1 MKITNRLNLP
11 DAIVR
16 AVAADDY
23 TRGKAHIS
31 VTGLISSPRMSAL
44 RELHEDELV
53 EDASDRIWSL
63 FGKVAHGILEVA
75 GDDAKSLVEERLY
88 TEENG
93 WVVSGAF
100 DRLALLADSDD
111 TWLLQDYKTCSVWS
125 VILGEK
131 PEWVRQANLYALLL
145 RRHSFPVG
153 RAQIVAILRDWQRSK
168 AEQRADYP
176 QAPVAV
182 VDVPLWSV
190 EEQEQYLTERVRLH
204 QAARAGGILPD
215 CTAEERW
222 ERPTQYALM
231 KAGNKRASRV
241 YDNEEEA
248 AAAVKPGYAVEV
260 RLGASV
266 RCQKAY
272 CSAFPFCD
280 QASNGTLTL
289 EADSGG
295 EGG

>member
-1 MKITNRLNLP
+1 MRITNRLNLP

-31 VTGLISSPRMSAL
+31 VTGLISPPRMSAL

-53 EDASDRIWSL
+53 EDAADRIWSL

-88 TEENG
+88 AEERG

-131 PEWVRQANLYALLL
+131 PEWERQANLYALLL
-145 RRHSFPVG
+145 RRHSFPVAK
-153 RAQIVAILRDWQRSK
+153 AQIVAILRDWKKRE
-168 AEQRADYP
+168 AEQKPDYP
-176 QAPVAV
+176 QAPVV
-182 VDVPLWSV
+182 VLDIPLWPAA
-190 EEQEQYLTERVRLH
+190 QQDAFLAERVRLH
-204 QAARAGGILPD
+204 QQAREGGELPL

-222 ERPTQYALM
+222 ERPTKWAFL
-231 KAGNKRASRV
+231 KEGAKRATRLCDSQ
-241 YDNEEEA
+241 EEA
-248 AAAVKPGYAVEV
+248 EALLKPGYIVQRRDGES
-260 RLGASV
+260 L
-266 RCQKAY
+266 RCKSY
-272 CSAFPFCD
+272 CSALPFCGQGAGLVD
-280 QASNGTLTL
+280 TTS
-289 EADSGG
+289 E
-295 EGG
+295 EE

>member
-1 MKITNRLNLP
+1 MKLTNALGLP

-23 TRGKAHIS
+23 TRGRANIS
-31 VTGLISSPRMSAL
+31 VTGLISSPRMSYL
-44 RELHEDELV
+44 RELHDDEITEDV
-53 EDASDRIWSL
+53 SDRIFSL
-63 FGKVAHGILEVA
+63 WGRAVHHILEQT

-88 TEENG
+88 TECEG
-93 WVVSGAF
+93 WTVSGAF
-100 DRLALLADSDD
+100 DRLALIEEGNDMF
-111 TWLLQDYKTCSVWS
+111 LLQDWKNVSVWA
-125 VILGEK
+125 IMLGEK
-131 PEWVRQANLYALLL
+131 PDWIRQLNLYALLL

-204 QAARAGGILPD
+204 QAVRAGGELPP
-215 CTAEERW
+215 CTAKERW

-280 QASNGTLTL
+280 QAGRQYVGQGDGD
-289 EADSGG
+289 E
-295 EGG
+295 